1 MSVSREFSN
10 DGKQLIIAIQG
21 KFDFSL
27 VQEFRQAYSH
37 IGDSQ
42 PTVIIDL
49 RETEYL
55 DSSALGMLLNM
66 RKSLGSSVKEIQS
79 AGFKVIPWTIN
90 TTQIMKKLI
99 DEGVD
104 GIITDYADSLKFV
117 LEKFN
122 IPQK

>member
-1 MSVSREFSN
+1 MSVSRDFSN
-10 DGKQLIIAIQG
+10 DDKQLVIAIKG

-49 RETEYL
+49 RETDYL

-66 RKSLGSSVKEIQS
+66 RKSLGSSVKGIQLVNAKPDVRRILDIS
-79 AGFKVIPWTIN
+79 RFDKMFVI
-90 TTQIMKKLI
+90 
-99 DEGVD
+99 
-104 GIITDYADSLKFV
+104 A
-117 LEKFN
+117 
-122 IPQK
+122 

>member
-42 PTVIIDL
+42 PAVIIDL

-66 RKSLGSSVKEIQS
+66 RKSLGSSVKDIQLINAKPDVRRILDIS
-79 AGFKVIPWTIN
+79 RFDKMFTI
-90 TTQIMKKLI
+90 
-99 DEGVD
+99 
-104 GIITDYADSLKFV
+104 A
-117 LEKFN
+117 
-122 IPQK
+122 

>member
-1 MSVSREFSN
+1 MGVSREFST
-10 DGKQLIIAIQG
+10 DQKQLVIAIKG

-37 IGDSQ
+37 IGETQ

-66 RKSLGSSVKEIQS
+66 RKSLGSSVRGIQLINARPEVKRILDIS
-79 AGFKVIPWTIN
+79 RFDKMFTIN
-90 TTQIMKKLI
+90 
-99 DEGVD
+99 
-104 GIITDYADSLKFV
+104 
-117 LEKFN
+117 
-122 IPQK
+122 